1 MTDILVFEEPFLIK
15 KNRKITKRGLKAW
28 TYDFPI
34 YGEEK
39 WIQTQIKYLFSSSC
53 LFIGLTENT
62 FRKVI
67 YQLSEL

>member
-1 MTDILVFEEPFLIK
+1 MTDFLVFEEPFFNK
-15 KNRKITKRGLKAW
+15 KKSKDYKTRTE
-28 TYDFPI
+28 DFPI

-39 WIQTQIKYLFSSSC
+39 WIQTQTKYLFSSSC
-53 LFIGLTENT
+53 SFIGLTENT